1 MPWKTT
7 FDMIDLVQR
16 SQPLMTALRKTT
28 ICFLNES

>member
-16 SQPLMTALRKTT
+16 SQPLTT
-28 ICFLNES
+28 PLKKNYDLFFE